1 MAKSTMKGVTSRKK
15 GNSIFW
21 YARVNDEKVYCGKGK
36 KGQERAEAARG
47 KYLSQRYQGLD
58 EGAGLQI
65 YKPKFSSIAALSSWY
80 MDLPSIK
87 KQVRY
92 PAKVDFN
99 KHLLRHLGD
108 MPVNK
113 VATDTLEIYR
123 SKREVEGA
131 ASSTIDG
138 EISLLRS
145 MYRKAWKS
153 RKIKAETI
161 PAEFPVLDEH
171 NPRRTITEDE
181 YKRLLEAAP
190 PDYKDVLIAGYETGM
205 RSAEICKLTAS
216 QVHLGVS
223 HISGQ
228 VVDYISLGIFDTKNR
243 TERTIPVSAE
253 LKEVLLRRLEGL
265 AEDDLVF
272 TREGF
277 PFTNVN
283 ISLRFKRACNKAKI
297 PHGDK
302 LLNAKGERIGLVF
315 HSLRHSRITLWVQA
329 GFSDELIR
337 RASGHR
343 SLAAYQRYVRL
354 DPAAVMRLVENGVK
368 PGQNLS
374 KAASSAD

>member
-1 MAKSTMKGVTSRKK
+1 
-15 GNSIFW
+15 
-21 YARVNDEKVYCGKGK
+21 
-36 KGQERAEAARG
+36 
-47 KYLSQRYQGLD
+47 
-58 EGAGLQI
+58 
-65 YKPKFSSIAALSSWY
+65 

-92 PAKVDFN
+92 PAKVDSN

-108 MPVNK
+108 MAVHK
-113 VATDTLEIYR
+113 VATDTLEVYR
-123 SKREVEGA
+123 SKREDESA
-131 ASSTIDG
+131 ASSTIDL
-138 EISLLRS
+138 EVSLLRS

-161 PAEFPVLDEH
+161 PAEFSILDEH

-181 YKRLLEAAP
+181 YKRLLDAAP
-190 PDYKDVLIAGYETGM
+190 LDYRDVLIAGFETAM
-205 RSAEICKLTAS
+205 RSGEICTLTAS
-216 QVHLGVS
+216 QVYLGVR

-265 AEDDLVF
+265 SGDDLVF
-272 TREGF
+272 TREGL
-277 PFTNVN
+277 PFTNSN
-283 ISLRFKRACNKAKI
+283 IANRFKRACRKAEI

-302 LLNAKGERIGLVF
+302 LLGSKGERIGLVF
-315 HSLRHSRITLWVQA
+315 HSLRHSRISLWVQA

-354 DPAAVMRLVENGVK
+354 DPTAVMRLVENREKVGK
-368 PGQNLS
+368 NLS
-374 KAASSAD
+374 EVAIGAIKNPCQKVFPAHESD